1 MRHSRS
7 RARVAR
13 VVSVRARRATARR
26 RPRRASAIASAATRA
41 REAREDETRDSF
53 DGLASSRRFRNDAA
67 SRRRRDARGGGDD
80 GAGDDAIGV
89 RERRPAERADV
100 GGARE
105 RSIQRGER
113 DGDERDAR
121 VERRR
126 EGRASARVERDANVL
141 REGWVRER
149 GRTGA
154 GDGAD
159 GWWGDRR
166 ADGAAAAAAAAAAA
180 SGSGRARGATGRED
194 ARKTSA
200 RDRETMGSVG
210 DGTIAIAT
218 AAWSRVSAAAASVR
232 EGLARGLRRAAIA
245 SRARRDAMKSPGIA
259 TAPDTA
265 MVRARTPDASDGRP
279 RRLVEGRDRGRRL
292 VAATNDDA
300 VAAPVAIENAT
311 ADDRDPRRDL

>member
-1 MRHSRS
+1 MRHSSS

-105 RSIQRGER
+105 RNIQRGER

-166 ADGAAAAAAAAAAA
+166 ADGAARRAAAAAAAA

-218 AAWSRVSAAAASVR
+218 AAWSRVSAA
-232 EGLARGLRRAAIA
+232 RRAFAKVSLA
-245 SRARRDAMKSPGIA
+245 VSAARRSLRAR
-259 TAPDTA
+259 
-265 MVRARTPDASDGRP
+265 
-279 RRLVEGRDRGRRL
+279 VETR
-292 VAATNDDA
+292 
-300 VAAPVAIENAT
+300 
-311 ADDRDPRRDL
+311 